1 MATQLKDK
9 KAKVLAFV
17 QKFFGVIRICVEVIF
32 NVIRNTMN
40 LLVFFAHYIVET
52 LASPTM
58 PAVISIAVFFAVVI
72 ITGAEWW
79 SIGLWLMQLAGI
91 NQAYGIG
98 GGLFGIA
105 LGFGVN
111 VFQLSPELWKL
122 QPLLAKAYSD
132 LKIDPNA
139 EALSEV
145 TLKSKLGNWLTS
157 DFGTLKNMRSVSY
170 LFETALILVYTA
182 TVAKFGFMAIVQAAF
197 SLCAPEWSLKGVGA
211 TTTVTRATADK
222 INEYHDNADESGK
235 FGF

>member
-1 MATQLKDK
+1 MTTQLKDK
-9 KAKVLAFV
+9 KVKILGFV
-17 QKFFGVIRICVEVIF
+17 QKFFNIVRICLEVLF

-58 PAVISIAVFFAVVI
+58 PAVISIAVFFAVVV

-79 SIGLWLMQLAGI
+79 SIGIWLFSLAGI
-91 NQAYGIG
+91 GQAYGIG
-98 GGLFGIA
+98 GGLFGMG

-132 LKIDPNA
+132 LNINPDA
-139 EALSEV
+139 EKSDT

-157 DFGTLKNMRSVSY
+157 DFGTLKNMRSISY
-170 LFETALILVYTA
+170 LFETALIIVYTA

-197 SLCAPEWSLKGVGA
+197 SLLVPEWSIKGVAA

-222 INEYHDNADESGK
+222 INEYHDDADALTK
-235 FGF
+235 FGL